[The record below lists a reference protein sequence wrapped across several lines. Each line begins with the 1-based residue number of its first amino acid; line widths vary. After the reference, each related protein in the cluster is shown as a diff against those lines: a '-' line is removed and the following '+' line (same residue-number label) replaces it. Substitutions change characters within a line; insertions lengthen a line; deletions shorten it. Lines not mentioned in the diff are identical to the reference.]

1 MLKNYNWI
9 DNMDSYRLYLDGE
22 FYGEGDLDYIH
33 QLITEYMLIRGIYSK
48 EKVEFKILKSD
59 D

>member
-1 MLKNYNWI
+1 
-9 DNMDSYRLYLDGE
+9 MDSYRLYLDGE